1 MRSGGNGRL
10 GLDIADLFQFVAK
23 VRRKEF
29 LKVGVL
35 GVDAPSNLS
44 LHVPPQVYVN
54 LFVESMTTKPRYLV
68 EFLLGLRAGLE
79 G

>member
-1 MRSGGNGRL
+1 
-10 GLDIADLFQFVAK
+10 LDIADLFQFVAK

-29 LKVGVL
+29 LKVSVL

-44 LHVPPQVYVN
+44 LHVPPQIYGD
-54 LFVESMTTKPRYLV
+54 LLVESMTTKPRYLV
-68 EFLLGLRAGLE
+68 EFLLSLRAGLE